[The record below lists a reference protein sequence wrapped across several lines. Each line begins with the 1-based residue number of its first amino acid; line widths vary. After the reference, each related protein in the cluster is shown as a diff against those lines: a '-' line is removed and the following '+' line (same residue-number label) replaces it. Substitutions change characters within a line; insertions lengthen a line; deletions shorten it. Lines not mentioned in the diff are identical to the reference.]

1 MCVSEINDWYIPR
14 IVFQLGVVLFFG
26 CLHDNFALSG
36 LNQRVSLN
44 YLQFMLQ
51 VKTKELKEG
60 KERLG
65 NTNGHQF
72 VPVSPSGPALCVA
85 CEKSVS
91 GKELLQCSSKCCA
104 AVVALCLWWLNSLG
118 FM

>member
-1 MCVSEINDWYIPR
+1 
-14 IVFQLGVVLFFG
+14 
-26 CLHDNFALSG
+26 
-36 LNQRVSLN
+36 
-44 YLQFMLQ
+44 MLQ
-51 VKTKELKEG
+51 VKTKEIKEG
-60 KERLG
+60 KERVC

-72 VPVSPSGPALCVA
+72 VPVSASGPALCVA

-104 AVVALCLWWLNSLG
+104 AVVALCLWWLNCLG